1 MTVFAQGSGH
11 LEAIPR
17 PKSITQRNL
26 NLIRELS
33 ITQFKLK
40 YTGSAL
46 GYVWSLVKPLMLFG
60 IMYLV
65 FSVLLHAGAGV
76 PEFPVQLLFGIVLWT
91 FFAESTTLAM
101 NAIAGA
107 SDLIRKA
114 YFPRWILVVSST
126 GSALLTFAI
135 NTLLV
140 VLVTLLL
147 GQLHLSW
154 ISLLAPF
161 YIIELAILVLGL
173 SLLLS
178 ALFVFFRDLGHI
190 WEILS
195 LVLFYG
201 SAVVFPISRIHGSLL
216 KIAGLNPIAQIIED
230 VRHSLID
237 LPKIPSMAALI
248 GPLVLVPILI
258 TVATF
263 VIGFVVFNQLTPR
276 FAESL

>member
-1 MTVFAQGSGH
+1 MTVVAQGSGH

-65 FSVLLHAGAGV
+65 FSALLKVGTGV
-76 PEFPVQLLFGIVLWT
+76 PEFPIQLLFGIVLWT
-91 FFAESTTLAM
+91 FFVESTTLAM

-114 YFPRWILVVSST
+114 YFPRWILVVAST

-140 VLVTLLL
+140 VAITLAL

-154 ISLLAPF
+154 RSLLAPL
-161 YIIELAILVLGL
+161 YYVELATLVLGL

-201 SAVVFPISRIHGSLL
+201 SGIVFPFTKIPASLQA
-216 KIAGLNPIAQIIED
+216 IAGLNPVAQIVQDI
-230 VRHSLID
+230 RNALID
-237 LPKIPSMAALI
+237 PTIHSMAYLI
-248 GPLVLVPILI
+248 GPLVVIPILI
-258 TVATF
+258 TVVTF
-263 VIGFVVFNQLTPR
+263 VIGFVVFSQLTPR